1 MRKFFVLGVFVFT
14 TVLVAIAFSQN
25 GKATNVEATLRPPD
39 FEAASALIAKGGCAA
54 CHTIP
59 AIDGAVGTLGPS
71 WCEPAEEFQA
81 GEKDLEFI
89 VESIVDPLASV
100 DEGVNP
106 VMPTNFADTFNHVEI
121 TTLATFIAT
130 LNCEE
135 AE

>member
-1 MRKFFVLGVFVFT
+1 MRKFFVLGVSIFT
-14 TVLVAIAFSQN
+14 VVLLAVAFSQS
-25 GKATNVEATLRPPD
+25 GKVTNVEATLRPPD
-39 FEAASALIAKGGCAA
+39 FDKASALIAKAGCSA

-59 AIDGAVGTLGPS
+59 AIEGAVGTLGPS

-89 VESIVDPLASV
+89 IESIVDPLASV

-106 VMPTNFADTFNHVEI
+106 VMPTNFGETFNHVEL

-130 LNCEE
+130 LNCE
-135 AE
+135 